1 MRSRGMAIARWTA
14 LAVLGL
20 VLAVAL
26 GLATLALTHQHVGLS
41 AEPLSSGTRLARPR
55 PPLRRAR
62 SRRPLRT
69 PRPARRAMTTERH
82 ETAPRVARSVAT
94 RTGAA

>member
-41 AEPLSSGTRLARPR
+41 AEPLSSGTRLA
-55 PPLRRAR
+55 PPA
-62 SRRPLRT
+62 ST
-69 PRPARRAMTTERH
+69 APAR
-82 ETAPRVARSVAT
+82 TAPPAPSPHPVPSPAPDT
-94 RTGAA
+94 TPGAEGDDD